1 MICPSEKN
9 AYVDG
14 ANQKNAYVDGRSE
27 RFNNPRSQCLSQAM
41 DLITGDRNRE
51 YGEPLD
57 NFQRIATGW
66 QVILG
71 HEVTPH
77 KVALCMAWLKIA
89 RLCETPGHADSYV
102 DAAAYAA
109 LAFEL
114 VHAQGGEG

>member
-1 MICPSEKN
+1 MCPSEKN

-66 QVILG
+66 QVILK

-89 RLCETPGHADSYV
+89 RLCETPGHSDSYV
-102 DAAAYAA
+102 DAAAYVA
-109 LAFEL
+109 LADEL
-114 VHAQGGEG
+114 VRVQK